1 MRIGVDIMG
10 SDHGSVVPLRAAV
23 MAARDLPADVR
34 LVLIGNA
41 QEIAAGL
48 NTEGA
53 DSAAFDIVPSQD
65 DITFDDNPTKA
76 LQAKPKSSIS
86 IGFHLLKEGKIDAFA
101 STGNT
106 GAMLVGSIF
115 SIKPIPGVIRPCIP
129 SVVPKEN
136 GQYGILV
143 DVGANADCKADVLA
157 QFGLLG
163 SMLAQHVY
171 HIAAPR
177 VGLLNIGEE
186 EKKGDLLRQATYE
199 LMRDQRVYNFIGNVE
214 GRDLFN
220 GKADVYVTDG
230 FTGNVVLKAV
240 EAFHD
245 LLEQR
250 GVHEPFFDRFNY
262 ENYGGLPVLGVNG
275 NVIIGHGISNDA
287 TIKNMILFTREVVES
302 KLNDRI
308 REALV

>member
-1 MRIGVDIMG
+1 MG
-10 SDHGSVVPLRAAV
+10 SDHGPVVPIRGAA
-23 MAARDLPADVR
+23 MAAKELPGDVR
-34 LVLIGNA
+34 LALIGNA
-41 QEIAAGL
+41 EAIIQGL
-48 NTEGA
+48 RAEGA
-53 DSAAFDIVPSQD
+53 DPGGFDIVASQD
-65 DITFDDNPTKA
+65 DITFQDHPTKA
-76 LQAKPKSSIS
+76 LQAKPRSSIS
-86 IGFHLLKEGKIDAFA
+86 LGFHLLKEGKLDAFA

-106 GAMLVGSIF
+106 GAMLVGSVF
-115 SIKPIPGVIRPCIP
+115 SVKPIPGVIRPCIP

-136 GQYGILV
+136 GSYGILV
-143 DVGANADCKADVLA
+143 DVGANADCKSDVLA

-163 SMLAQHVY
+163 AMLAKHVY
-171 HIAAPR
+171 HIADPK

-186 EKKGDLLRQATYE
+186 EKKGDLLRQATFE
-199 LMRDQRVYNFIGNVE
+199 LMRDQKQFRFIGNVE

-220 GKADVYVTDG
+220 DKADVYVTDG

-275 NVIIGHGISNDA
+275 NVIIGHGISNDL

-302 KLNDRI
+302 RLNDRI
-308 REALV
+308 REALT

>member
-1 MRIGVDIMG
+1 MG
-10 SDHGSVVPLRAAV
+10 SDHGPVVPIRAAL
-23 MAARDLPADVR
+23 MAAKELPADAR

-41 QEIAAGL
+41 QTIAEVIAA
-48 NTEGA
+48 EGGDA
-53 DSAAFDIVPSQD
+53 SAFDIVGSED
-65 DITFDDNPTKA
+65 DITFQDNPTRA
-76 LQAKPKSSIS
+76 LQAKPRSSIS
-86 IGFHLLKEGKIDAFA
+86 IGFHLLKEGKLDAFA

-115 SIKPIPGVIRPCIP
+115 SVKPIPGVIRPCIP

-136 GQYGILV
+136 GSYGILV

-163 SMLAQHVY
+163 SMLAKHVY
-171 HIAAPR
+171 HIADPK

-186 EKKGDLLRQATYE
+186 EKKGDLLRQATFE
-199 LMRDQRVYNFIGNVE
+199 LMRDQRQYHFIGNVE

-230 FTGNVVLKAV
+230 FTGNVVLKSV

-245 LLEQR
+245 LLEKR

-275 NVIIGHGISNDA
+275 NVIIGHGISNEL
-287 TIKNMILFTREVVES
+287 TVKNMILFTREVVES